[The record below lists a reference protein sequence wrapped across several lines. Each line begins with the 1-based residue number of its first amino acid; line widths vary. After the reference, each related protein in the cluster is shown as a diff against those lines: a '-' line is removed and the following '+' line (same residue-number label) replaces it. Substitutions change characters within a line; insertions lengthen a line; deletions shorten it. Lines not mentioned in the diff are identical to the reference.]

1 MAAFIGILFERL
13 PSNQVNKIWLISEL
27 GQILSRVAI
36 LLEGNS
42 GKTLNGQN
50 FKTSAGFPIGWD
62 VIQLTILFARDYSGS
77 DFISTGHFIRRVVW
91 EINDVPLLVLQCW
104 KVLTLGELNE
114 SE

>member
-1 MAAFIGILFERL
+1 MAAFIGILFERS

-36 LLEGNS
+36 LLEENS

-62 VIQLTILFARDYSGS
+62 VIQLTILFARDSGS
-77 DFISTGHFIRRVVW
+77 GLHFHW
-91 EINDVPLLVLQCW
+91 AFYS
-104 KVLTLGELNE
+104 LGGMGD
-114 SE
+114 